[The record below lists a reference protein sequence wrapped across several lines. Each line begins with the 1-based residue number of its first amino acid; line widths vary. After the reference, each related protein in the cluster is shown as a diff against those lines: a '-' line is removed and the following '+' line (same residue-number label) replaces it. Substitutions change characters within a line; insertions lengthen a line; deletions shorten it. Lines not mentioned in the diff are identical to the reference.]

1 MARGRTVTPEKV
13 AEVKE
18 LKAEFPDMDYE
29 RIGKLADVSRATV
42 GRILTGYY
50 DPKPEPEPEPE
61 PERVAEPEK
70 AGNSDDLALAVME
83 LSDRVDMLLSHVE
96 EQNRLLKAIALAV
109 AVNIDPKGG
118 STSAP
123 VAEAIRKAVRGES

>member
-1 MARGRTVTPEKV
+1 MARRKSITQEKV
-13 AEVKE
+13 AEVKQ
-18 LKAEFPDMDYE
+18 LKAEYPDMCYE
-29 RIGKLADVSRATV
+29 RIGKLADASSATV

-61 PERVAEPEK
+61 QVAEPEK
-70 AGNSDDLALAVME
+70 ARGTDDLALAVME

-123 VAEAIRKAVRGES
+123 VAEAIRKAVRGEP